1 MNKGTRAKK
10 QEETS
15 ISKRTREK
23 KKTKN
28 LGVNEQR
35 SKSKSPSCRKNTIIK
50 EGKIKLKI
58 KRQPLSNSTS

>member
-23 KKTKN
+23 KK
-28 LGVNEQR
+28 QR
-35 SKSKSPSCRKNTIIK
+35 IQVLTSKGARAKVQVV
-50 EGKIKLKI
+50 EKIL
-58 KRQPLSNSTS
+58 